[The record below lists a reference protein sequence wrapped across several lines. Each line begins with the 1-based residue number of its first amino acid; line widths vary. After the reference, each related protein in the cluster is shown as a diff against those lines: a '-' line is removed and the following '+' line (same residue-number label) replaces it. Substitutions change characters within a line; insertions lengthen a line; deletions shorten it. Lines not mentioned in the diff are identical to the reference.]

1 VRVGVVRELKDNEN
15 RVGLTPDGAGAL
27 ASDGHEVLVER
38 GAGAGSGFTDAE
50 YAALGAHLVGQAQAW
65 GTDLVVKVKEPLA
78 SEHRY
83 LGGQILFAYLHL
95 AGIERATTEALLEA
109 GTTAV
114 AYETVED
121 AAGRLP
127 LLEPM
132 SAIAGNMA
140 PVVGAYYLARP
151 HGGRGVQLGTVL
163 GERHGRVLVLG
174 DGVVGTHA
182 ARVADALGAQVAIAG
197 RHPDRLPRLQ
207 AEVSP
212 RLSFLPSTPEGLAA
226 ELPQVD
232 LLVGAVL
239 QRGARAPRLVS
250 EAMVKTMPAGSV
262 VVDVSID
269 QGGCVETS
277 HATTHSDP
285 VYRVHGVLH
294 YGVTNMPGAYPRTA
308 TQALTAATL
317 PYTRRLAAGGLA
329 ALAADP
335 GFGRGVNTHAGH
347 VTCEA
352 VAEALGLRDRYRPF
366 PLNGGG
372 PVRA

>member
-1 VRVGVVRELKDNEN
+1 MRVGVVREIKDNEN
-15 RVGLTPDGAGAL
+15 RVGLTPEGAGTL
-27 ASDGHEVLVER
+27 ASDGHEVLVET
-38 GAGAGSGFTDAE
+38 GAGAGSGFSDAE
-50 YAALGAHLVGQAQAW
+50 YAARGARIVGREEAW
-65 GTDLVVKVKEPLA
+65 GSELVIKVKEPLA
-78 SEHRY
+78 AEHGY
-83 LGGQILFAYLHL
+83 LRSQILFAYLHL
-95 AGIERATTEALLEA
+95 AGIERSTTEALLEA

-140 PVVGAYYLARP
+140 PVVGAYYLAQP

-163 GERHGRVLVLG
+163 GQRHGRVLVLG

-182 ARVADALGAQVAIAG
+182 ARVADALGAQVTIAG
-197 RHPDRLPRLQ
+197 RHPDRLPRLR

-212 RLSFLPSTPEGLAA
+212 RLAFVPSTAEGLAA
-226 ELPQVD
+226 ELPEVD

-250 EAMVKTMPAGSV
+250 EAMVKTMPAGAV

-277 HATTHSDP
+277 RPTSHSAP
-285 VYRVHGVLH
+285 IHRVHRVLH

-317 PYTRRLAAGGLA
+317 PYARRLAAEGLA

-335 GFGRGVNTHAGH
+335 GFGRGVNTHAGY

-366 PLNGGG
+366 PLSGGR
-372 PVRA
+372 VRA